1 MPQDTSDHGQARRDR
16 DRTPDETRPKK
27 PGAQDAQPSGRS
39 AGADGAGADGDD
51 RDEAGTS
58 GGTGGDGNGGD
69 GLGRHRSDTSPETIE
84 AEDEQ
89 MIDPIRSDPGFED
102 TESRIAI
109 FGHPIHA
116 MSVAFPVALTFCLL
130 GADILYWWTGD
141 VFWARAAAWAAGT
154 GFLFGMLAGISGTA
168 ELLLVPGIRARAPA
182 WTHFII
188 AVSLLAML
196 GANWGYRL
204 TGYEAAVLPFGLL
217 MSVLCVI
224 VVSATGWHGG
234 KLVFDYRLG
243 TAKKD

>member
-1 MPQDTSDHGQARRDR
+1 MSQHGRQET
-16 DRTPDETRPKK
+16 RTPGDAARGDGSGAPGQGAAPDDGRTR
-27 PGAQDAQPSGRS
+27 
-39 AGADGAGADGDD
+39 
-51 RDEAGTS
+51 ES
-58 GGTGGDGNGGD
+58 GGTTGRGEESVGNAGALGGD
-69 GLGRHRSDTSPETIE
+69 RHRSGTSPEAIE

-89 MIDPIRSDPGFED
+89 LIDPIRSDPSFQD

-130 GADILYWWTGD
+130 GADLLYWWTGD
-141 VFWARAAAWAAGT
+141 VFWARAGVWAAGT

-188 AVSLLAML
+188 AVTLLAML

-217 MSVLCVI
+217 MSVLCAI